1 VKKAALVFLLL
12 SYLGIGWSLYWLI
25 DCICTGNLVGVIC
38 FAVLAGANAINVLTW
53 ERIYRALR

>member
-1 VKKAALVFLLL
+1 MFLLL